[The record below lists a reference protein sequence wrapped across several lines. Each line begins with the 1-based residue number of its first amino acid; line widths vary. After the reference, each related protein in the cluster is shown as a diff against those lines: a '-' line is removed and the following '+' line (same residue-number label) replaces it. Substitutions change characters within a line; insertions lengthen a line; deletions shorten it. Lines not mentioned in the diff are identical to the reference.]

1 MTNNLTSVDEV
12 YFSGSRPEVAQLVP
26 VGAKNVL
33 DVGCGFGGLG
43 RLLRERKVENLF
55 GIEINPSAS
64 AHLKQIYDQHWI
76 GNVEAIDLP
85 ETLPK
90 FDYIIFADVLEH
102 LVDPWVTV
110 RRYSTLLSNEGKMIA
125 SIPNVRN
132 LGLLYNLLFR
142 GRWTYSDSGLLDRT
156 HLRFFTRAEIQE
168 LFSQAGFTIERIEV
182 NRDHYSFVRRIL
194 TVIPRFFI
202 PDLEVCQ
209 FLILAKNS
217 SIGR

>member
-1 MTNNLTSVDEV
+1 MTNNLSAADEI

-26 VGAKNVL
+26 IGAKNVL

-43 RLLRERKVENLF
+43 QLLRERNVENLF
-55 GIEINPSAS
+55 GIEINPIAS
-64 AHLKQIYDQHWI
+64 THLEKIYDQYWI
-76 GNVEAIDLP
+76 GSVEAIDLP

-102 LVDPWVTV
+102 LVDPWETV
-110 RRYSTLLSNEGKMIA
+110 RRYAQLLANDGKVIA

-132 LGLLYNLLFR
+132 LGLLYNLIFR

-156 HLRFFTRAEIQE
+156 HLRFFTKIEIQE
-168 LFSQAGFTIERIEV
+168 LFSRAGFTIERIDV
-182 NRDHYSFVRRIL
+182 NRDHYSFVRRVL
-194 TVIPRFFI
+194 TAIPRFFI

-209 FLILAKNS
+209 FLILAKK
-217 SIGR
+217 